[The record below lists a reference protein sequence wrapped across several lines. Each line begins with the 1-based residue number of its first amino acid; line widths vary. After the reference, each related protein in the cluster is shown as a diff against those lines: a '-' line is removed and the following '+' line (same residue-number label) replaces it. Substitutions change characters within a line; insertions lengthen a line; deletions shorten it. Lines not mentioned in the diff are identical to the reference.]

1 MPLDGTWGVP
11 AMAPGGP
18 QFQFTYDQA
27 TRDAAGAFLIGEL
40 ERLDPVMHGPLYA
53 YTWGRDVDLR
63 EDVTVGDEVSS
74 FLNSSFA
81 AFGGVT
87 PTGISWIGKDV
98 NAITGAQLD
107 IGKTPQPLLIWGME
121 LAYTTLEL
129 LSAQRIGRPID
140 DQKLEVI
147 RVKYQMDVDQLVYT
161 GDATVGSHGLLNHPS
176 VTNVANATTGNWAT
190 TATSDQMA
198 ADVNNFIQS
207 VWAASGYAICP
218 DQLRL
223 PPAKFSILVN
233 TKMSTA
239 GNISV
244 MRYLQENTICNT
256 QNGRPLN
263 IQPVKWLPGIGTA
276 GADRMIA
283 YTKAYERVRFPLTP
297 LSRTAPEFRS
307 LYTMT
312 SFYGRIGMIEIPYPE
327 CIGYRDGI

>member
-1 MPLDGTWGVP
+1 MPNMGN
-11 AMAPGGP
+11 GP
-18 QFQFTYDQA
+18 YTNFTFDA
-27 TRDAAGAFLIGEL
+27 STRDAAGAFLIGEL
-40 ERLDPVMHGPLYA
+40 ERLDPKMHGPLYA

-63 EDVTVGDEVSS
+63 EDITVGDEVSS

-81 AFGGVT
+81 AAGGVT
-87 PTGISWIGKDV
+87 PNGISWIGKDV

-107 IGKTPQPLLIWGME
+107 IGKTPQPLYIWGME

-129 LSAQRIGRPID
+129 LSAQRVGRPID

-147 RVKYQMDVDQLVYT
+147 RVKYQMDIDQCVYT
-161 GDATVGSHGLLNHPS
+161 GDTTIGSKGLLNHPL
-176 VTNVANATTGNWAT
+176 VTNVANATTGNWSNPAT
-190 TATSDQMA
+190 TPDQMA

-207 VWAASGYAICP
+207 VWQTSGYAICP

-244 MRYLQENTICNT
+244 MRYIQENTICNT
-256 QNGRPLN
+256 QNGRPIN
-263 IQPVKWLPGIGTA
+263 IQPVKWLPGIGAA
-276 GADRMIA
+276 GTDRMIA
-283 YTKAYERVRFPLTP
+283 YTKDYDRVRFPLTP

-312 SFYGRIGMIEIPYPE
+312 TYYGRVGLIEIPYPE
-327 CIGYRDGI
+327 TIGYRDGI